1 MIFPIN
7 LDIGPQFLHEI
18 QQGPDLFLGKPR
30 KTHCNLAIF
39 LFNQFFIK
47 FLSDIR
53 WIKMP
58 HPFVRLYLSAAD
70 EMCVLKL
77 FYRLGRCPLVYADE
91 LSQVCLTEARR
102 FTDAGQKDKLA
113 AFESI
118 GLELHIHQG
127 MDDAADGA
135 QMAKQFIGQV
145 NGSSLIVELSTKYRI
160 NERIRLVKMKKRTAE
175 APYRWERDRF

>member
-30 KTHCNLAIF
+30 KTHCNQAIF
-39 LFNQFFIK
+39 HLNQFFIK

-77 FYRLGRCPLVYADE
+77 F
-91 LSQVCLTEARR
+91 
-102 FTDAGQKDKLA
+102 
-113 AFESI
+113 
-118 GLELHIHQG
+118 
-127 MDDAADGA
+127 
-135 QMAKQFIGQV
+135 
-145 NGSSLIVELSTKYRI
+145 
-160 NERIRLVKMKKRTAE
+160 
-175 APYRWERDRF
+175 